1 MECWWIAV
9 MIVDGFRSWREWIF
23 PGDGSSIAEF
33 LEGCKGF
40 FVGGGVGSVCIV
52 WEEKGYARFASHGEK
67 GYARFASHGERGML
81 ASHRMEKRGAGGIDS
96 AVKLDSAPLHL
107 ARGLRPIKKCRRESA
122 YVPARRRF
130 PPAFFCTAHCS
141 AGHCSQNNTLKC

>member
-1 MECWWIAV
+1 MQGVFCGW
-9 MIVDGFRSWREWIF
+9 
-23 PGDGSSIAEF
+23 
-33 LEGCKGF
+33 
-40 FVGGGVGSVCIV
+40 GVGSVCIV

-67 GYARFASHGERGML
+67 GMLASHRTGKGVCSLRIARGKGYARFASHGERGML
-81 ASHRMEKRGAGGIDS
+81 ASHRMGKRGAGGIDS

-130 PPAFFCTAHCS
+130 PPAFFCTAHCG